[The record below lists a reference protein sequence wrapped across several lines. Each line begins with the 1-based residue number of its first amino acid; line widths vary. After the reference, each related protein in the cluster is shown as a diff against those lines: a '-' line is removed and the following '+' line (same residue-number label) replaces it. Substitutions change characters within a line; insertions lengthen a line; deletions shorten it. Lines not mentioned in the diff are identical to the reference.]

1 MQGASDHNHGRR
13 PAPCWW
19 QPATQTK
26 QHALVAR
33 GAGRGAECGGHPTYA
48 GRGCARRP
56 PPGRAEGVP
65 GPSRTAEPGRGTTGP
80 RARAGRNQEAA
91 RPRAPGPPRQAA
103 RAPPWAAARGES
115 AAGAV
120 TRGGDPAQATTRG
133 GPAEGGSERARG
145 REAAAGARAAE
156 RGRSRRASP
165 ALGAGG
171 EGPGS
176 PPGRWPRA
184 PAAQPHSRAAPP
196 PSLPGREAAVVAAR
210 GLRGG
215 GGRGAGARGGRRAEP
230 RRGGRR
236 RQPRLCVRGCLVGV
250 GGSRRPPRGPE
261 GAAVATSH
269 LRVAVPGCLC
279 RLLAFPPFFRRGIC
293 GPRGWDELGGARWGR
308 GVSRA
313 SRNSAL

>member
-156 RGRSRRASP
+156 RDCKPWLCGYKPSSSKAMPFIKCKHYMVSISP
-165 ALGAGG
+165 LRCGIIY
-171 EGPGS
+171 PN
-176 PPGRWPRA
+176 
-184 PAAQPHSRAAPP
+184 
-196 PSLPGREAAVVAAR
+196 
-210 GLRGG
+210 GLK
-215 GGRGAGARGGRRAEP
+215 
-230 RRGGRR
+230 
-236 RQPRLCVRGCLVGV
+236 VRHG
-250 GGSRRPPRGPE
+250 
-261 GAAVATSH
+261 TQ
-269 LRVAVPGCLC
+269 
-279 RLLAFPPFFRRGIC
+279 
-293 GPRGWDELGGARWGR
+293 
-308 GVSRA
+308 
-313 SRNSAL
+313 